1 MASTTGRKKRV
12 TRKSDKNQDPLF
24 TRIKNTFEDE
34 RVRVFTGLAL
44 ILFAILLTISFGS
57 FFYTWKQDY
66 DILSLGWYSYF
77 FDTSVQIEN
86 SVGKIGLL
94 LSNIFIYNWFGVAS
108 FGFVF
113 LLIIA
118 GFRLLNVRILSLSK
132 SLKYTLFLILWLSI
146 ILSFIFGDTD
156 TLIGGK
162 FGFSIS
168 SWLESLLG
176 VFGTVAFLLI
186 VIFTF
191 LIFTIEGFLEKIQI
205 FFSSLFRT
213 RNVLASIKNI
223 KKEYIP
229 KQNSE
234 KRNVY
239 TENKND
245 NDNELEENIESENKG
260 INIFNRK
267 KEKKKD
273 NRIVIDLDTNE
284 PLETTNKRNYK
295 LGSDGNE
302 IDDELGFEVDD
313 KSLHQEAVVNISVP
327 ETPIVT
333 SDNEIPNI
341 AQSAIGT
348 EAETQIQIEKKYDEQ
363 GKLLLDVEQNTDVL
377 VDKINTEPLK
387 NYDPTLDLS
396 NYKMPPINL
405 LLEHKAGNPKVSK
418 EELLRNKNRI
428 VETLKQYKIE
438 IQKIK
443 ATIGPTITLYE
454 IIPAPGVR
462 ISKIK
467 NLEDDI
473 ALSLSAIGIRIIAPM
488 PGRGTI
494 GIEVPNEKPEIVS
507 MQSVIR
513 SAKFQES
520 NMELPIALGKTISNE
535 SYVIDLTK
543 MPHILVAGAT
553 GQGKSVGLNAMITSI
568 LFKKHPAQVKFV
580 LIDPKKVE
588 LTLYERLEKHYLATL
603 PDSDEPI
610 ITDNQKVIQT
620 VSSLNVEMD
629 NRYQLLKKAKTRNI
643 KEYNTKF
650 IARKLNPNNGHKYLP
665 YIVLVIDE
673 FADLIMTAG
682 KEIELPIARLA
693 QLARAVGLH
702 LIVATQRPSTNII
715 TGVIKA
721 NFPARLAF
729 KVASMIDSRTILDS
743 PGANHLIGRG
753 DMLMSQGSDLVRL
766 QCAFI
771 DTPELDE
778 ITEYIEGQQG
788 YTTPFF
794 LPEVKEEGD
803 DEIGAV
809 DLSKRDEL
817 FEDSARMVVL
827 HQQGSTSLI
836 QRKLSIGYNRAGRI
850 VDQLEAAGIVG
861 PPKGSKAR
869 DVYFADEYSLEQHLI
884 GLL

>member
-12 TRKSDKNQDPLF
+12 TRKSDKNQEPFF

-34 RVRVFTGLAL
+34 RVRVFTGLIL
-44 ILFAILLTISFGS
+44 ILFSILLTISFVS
-57 FFYTWKQDY
+57 FFYTWKQDQ
-66 DILSLGWYSYF
+66 DILYLGWYRYI

-86 SVGKIGLL
+86 PVGKIGLL
-94 LSNIFIYNWFGVAS
+94 LSNIFIYNWFGIAS

-118 GFRLLNVRILSLSK
+118 GFRLLKVRILSLSK
-132 SLKYTLFLILWLSI
+132 SIKYTLFLTLWLSI
-146 ILSFIFGDTD
+146 LLSFIFGDTYMY
-156 TLIGGK
+156 IGGK
-162 FGFSIS
+162 FGFTIS

-176 VFGTVAFLLI
+176 TFGTIAFLLI

-191 LIFTIEGFLEKIQI
+191 LIFTIEGFLDKINI
-205 FFSSLFRT
+205 FFSTLFRT
-213 RNVLASIKNI
+213 RNLLDSIKNI
-223 KKEYIP
+223 KQEYNT
-229 KQNSE
+229 KQSSE
-234 KRNVY
+234 RRNVY
-239 TENKND
+239 VENKN
-245 NDNELEENIESENKG
+245 NIESEEETVPVNKG
-260 INIFNRK
+260 VNIFNRK
-267 KEKKKD
+267 KDNKKEK
-273 NRIVIDLDTNE
+273 NIIIDLDTNE

-313 KSLHQEAVVNISVP
+313 KSLHQEAVVNISAPENTLVTSEI
-327 ETPIVT
+327 ETPNVAQ
-333 SDNEIPNI
+333 PNI
-341 AQSAIGT
+341 GID
-348 EAETQIQIEKKYDEQ
+348 AESNTEKKYDEQ

-377 VDKINTEPLK
+377 VDKINAEPLK

-520 NMELPIALGKTISNE
+520 DMELPIALGKTISNE
-535 SYVIDLTK
+535 SYVIDLTR

-553 GQGKSVGLNAMITSI
+553 GQGKSVGLNAMITSL

-610 ITDNQKVIQT
+610 ITDNHKVIQT

-771 DTPELDE
+771 DTPELDS
-778 ITEYIEGQQG
+778 ITEYIESQQG
-788 YTTPFF
+788 YTTPYF
-794 LPEVKEEGD
+794 LPEVKEEND

-817 FEDSARMVVL
+817 FEDSARIVIL